1 MNTQNGAGNKPR
13 KISIEDR
20 KSKVDIQDF
29 GSMPPEFGWYEAL
42 AGMIPRILKGRDLD
56 ELSLRVVNAR
66 KQGRPLVLMMG
77 AHGVKCGLGGL
88 VCELMR
94 RGVATAVAINGA
106 CAIHDVEI
114 ALWGKTSEDVVEG
127 LETGEFGMAGETADF
142 FHKAT
147 ALCPDK
153 GIGLG
158 AALGM
163 TLVEAGPA
171 NAAVSVVATASEMK
185 IPLTVHVA
193 IGTDIVHQH
202 EEADGKAIGYGTME
216 DFRRFSS
223 IIAEIDGG
231 VVLNLGS
238 AVIMPEVFLKALAMA
253 RNRGIDPG
261 DFTTANFDM
270 LSLYRPMTN
279 VVVRPR
285 ALGATTFSFLG
296 HHEILLPVFIAS
308 LMSRLRV

>member
-1 MNTQNGAGNKPR
+1 MNTENDEGNTPR
-13 KISIEDR
+13 KISIEER
-20 KSKVDIQDF
+20 KSKVDVRDF
-29 GSMPPEFGWYEAL
+29 ASVPSEFGWFEDL
-42 AGMIPRILKGRDLD
+42 AGMIPRILKGKDLE

-66 KQGRPLVLMMG
+66 KQGKPLVLMMG
-77 AHGVKCGLGGL
+77 AHVIKCGLGPL

-94 RGVATAVAINGA
+94 RDVATALAINGA

-114 ALWGKTSEDVVEG
+114 ALWGRTSEDVVEG
-127 LETGEFGMAGETADF
+127 LATGEFGMTGETADF
-142 FHKAT
+142 FNKAT
-147 ALCPDK
+147 AMCPDK
-153 GIGLG
+153 GVGLG

-163 TLVEAGPA
+163 SLVEAGPA
-171 NAAVSVVATASEMK
+171 NGAISVVATAYEMK
-185 IPLTVHVA
+185 VPLTVHVA

-223 IIAEIDGG
+223 IIAELDGG
-231 VVLNLGS
+231 VVINLGS
-238 AVIMPEVFLKALAMA
+238 AVLMPEVFLKALAIA
-253 RNRGIDPG
+253 RNRGINLG

-279 VVVRPR
+279 VVARPR

-296 HHEILLPVFIAS
+296 HHEILLPVFLAS
-308 LMSRLRV
+308 IMSRLRV